1 MTSGLLTAGVA
12 ELSAEGVG
20 LMTGIA
26 VDVGGSGVEVG
37 DVLHDGQQPLKTRN
51 AIRSKTTTHLK
62 GFRRCVKNARLQG
75 KTGLISV

>member
-37 DVLHDGQQPLKTRN
+37 DVPHDGKQPLKTRN

-62 GFRRCVKNARLQG
+62 GFRQCVKNARLQG